1 MTFPCNTLWE
11 NSIFML
17 KFFGLLGNE
26 YIIIFYIYF
35 LYSSLG
41 SHMRFCTQA
50 ILCLLTIMIA
60 AKSTKISINN
70 FDNLGGE
77 GGGGGGLEKNV
88 KLAFLVGKI
97 DV

>member
-1 MTFPCNTLWE
+1 
-11 NSIFML
+11 
-17 KFFGLLGNE
+17 
-26 YIIIFYIYF
+26 
-35 LYSSLG
+35 
-41 SHMRFCTQA
+41 MRFCTQT

-77 GGGGGGLEKNV
+77 GGGGLEKNV